1 MKESIWSKKIPTLLG
16 IVFIFAGIIITTF
29 LVNQTTIFR
38 IKAGGSNVPRNVKIT
53 NITDTSF
60 TVSYLTDDSVLGS
73 VNFGKGENLDQTAL
87 DERDLISGK
96 PNPYKVHSITTRNL
110 SSTTEYSFAIISGAD
125 RFVDNGKP
133 YKVITGE
140 KIESEP
146 SQQKPLAGKIITEI
160 GDPPEEGIA
169 YLRIEGAQ
177 EASVLLKND
186 GSYILP
192 LNSLRSENNS
202 SYFNFSE
209 DIILNLSAFGD
220 SASSNTTLSLS
231 QINPVPVITLGQ
243 SYDFKENK
251 IISSESSPSP
261 QPTLPENKINETTN
275 QNKVEVPKDNQ
286 TFTDQQPEFSGVV
299 APNQKV
305 EIEIHSDENLKT
317 SVSADSLGNWTFR
330 PNKNLSPGEHTITIS
345 TSDQNGFI
353 TRITRK
359 FTVYAQGSQF
369 TESTPS
375 EGATPTPST
384 NLSPSISQTPEVSPS
399 PTPTILQ
406 TPTPEASPSS
416 IASGSPTPIPP
427 TGPNSLINLGA
438 VGLTTILMGLM
449 VLFLASRII

>member
-1 MKESIWSKKIPTLLG
+1 MRESIWSKKIPTLLG

-29 LVNQTTIFR
+29 LVNQTTLFR
-38 IKAGGSNVPRNVKIT
+38 IKAGGSNIPKNVKIT
-53 NITDTSF
+53 NITDGSF

-73 VNFGKGENLDQTAL
+73 VNFSKGENLDQTAL
-87 DERDLISGK
+87 DERDLVSGK
-96 PNPYKVHSITTRNL
+96 PNPYKVHSVTTRNL
-110 SSTTEYSFAIISGAD
+110 SSATEYSFAIVSGTD
-125 RFVDNGKP
+125 RFVDNGEP
-133 YKVITGE
+133 YKIITGE
-140 KIESEP
+140 KVESEP

-160 GDPPEEGIA
+160 GDPPEEGVV

-202 SYFNFSE
+202 SYFDFSE
-209 DIILNLSAFGD
+209 DTILNLSVFGD
-220 SASSNTTLSLS
+220 STSSNTTLSLS

-243 SYDFKENK
+243 NYDFKENK
-251 IISSESSPSP
+251 IISGESSPTP
-261 QPTLPENKINETTN
+261 QPTLPENKVNSSTT
-275 QNKVEVPKDNQ
+275 QTSVEVPKDNQ
-286 TFTDQQPEFSGVV
+286 TFSDQKPEFSGVV
-299 APNQKV
+299 SPNQKV

-317 SVSADSLGNWTFR
+317 SVSADSLGNWAFR

-375 EGATPTPST
+375 GSATPVPSP
-384 NLSPSISQTPEVSPS
+384 NPSISQTLTIS
-399 PTPTILQ
+399 PTPT
-406 TPTPEASPSS
+406 PTLLVTPSS
-416 IASGSPTPIPP
+416 QETPSPVASSSPTPFPP
-427 TGPNSLINLGA
+427 TGANNLINLGA

-449 VLFLASRII
+449 VFFLASRII